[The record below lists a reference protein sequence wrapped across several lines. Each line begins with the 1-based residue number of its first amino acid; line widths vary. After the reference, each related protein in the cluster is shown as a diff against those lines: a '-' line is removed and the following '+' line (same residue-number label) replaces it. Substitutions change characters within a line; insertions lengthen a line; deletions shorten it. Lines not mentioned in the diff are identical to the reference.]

1 MKSKILLSS
10 LLSISVVIS
19 GCSTNNTSEN
29 KKETKQETKQEAKQ
43 DSNSNVTEDSI
54 LRVEELLK
62 NSELN
67 SINEND
73 TFKISVTGIKISKLF
88 IKDSGDQRIS
98 LSKLEPNTEYTSILL
113 RVKIENKLD
122 RNLMINS
129 NTSHLMV
136 QGTKEQTEQN
146 QYLSSWKETTFL
158 PGAEKEETLLFIL
171 KKSKLSDIKNITL
184 HIDRPFETSNTNMY
198 EPLSVEITN
207 IQ

>member
-29 KKETKQETKQEAKQ
+29 KKETKQETKQEVKQ

-73 TFKISVTGIKISKLF
+73 TFKVSVTGIKISKLF
-88 IKDSGDQRIS
+88 IKDSGDQRII

-136 QGTKEQTEQN
+136 KSTKEQTEQN

-158 PGAEKEETLLFIL
+158 PGAEKEQTLLFIL

>member
-10 LLSISVVIS
+10 LLSISAVIS

-29 KKETKQETKQEAKQ
+29 KKETKQETKQEVKQ

-73 TFKISVTGIKISKLF
+73 TFKVSVTGIKISKLF
-88 IKDSGDQRIS
+88 IKDSGDQRII

-136 QGTKEQTEQN
+136 KSTKEQTEQN

-158 PGAEKEETLLFIL
+158 PGAEKEQTLLFIL

>member
-29 KKETKQETKQEAKQ
+29 KKETKQETKQEVKQ

-73 TFKISVTGIKISKLF
+73 TFKVSVTGIKISKLF
-88 IKDSGDQRIS
+88 IKDSGDQRII

-136 QGTKEQTEQN
+136 KNTKEQTEQN

-158 PGAEKEETLLFIL
+158 PGAEKEQTLLFIL

>member
-29 KKETKQETKQEAKQ
+29 KKETKQETKQEVKQ

-73 TFKISVTGIKISKLF
+73 TFKVSVTGIKISKLF
-88 IKDSGDQRIS
+88 IKDSGDQRII

-136 QGTKEQTEQN
+136 KSTKEQTEQN

-158 PGAEKEETLLFIL
+158 PGAEKEQTLLFIL

-184 HIDRPFETSNTNMY
+184 HIDWPFETSNTNMY

>member
-136 QGTKEQTEQN
+136 KSTKEQTEQN

-158 PGAEKEETLLFIL
+158 PGAEKEQTLLFIL